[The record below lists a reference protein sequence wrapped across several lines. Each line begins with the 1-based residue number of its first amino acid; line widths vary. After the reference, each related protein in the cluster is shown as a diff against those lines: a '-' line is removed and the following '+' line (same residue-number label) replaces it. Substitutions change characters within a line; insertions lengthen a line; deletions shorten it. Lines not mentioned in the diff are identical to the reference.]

1 MPIQFNGSFHMKIVK
16 SHCCCGRQKKGRN
29 ETRSKFLRIFGCHCC
44 KYGCCRHFGILS
56 CVIFRLVVQEKGE
69 GFFRGLRSFLHCVDA
84 SWGQQQTVLPSY
96 IFSIYFYL
104 THIFVRSPG
113 CICEFI

>member
-56 CVIFRLVVQEKGE
+56 CV
-69 GFFRGLRSFLHCVDA
+69 
-84 SWGQQQTVLPSY
+84 
-96 IFSIYFYL
+96 
-104 THIFVRSPG
+104 
-113 CICEFI
+113 